1 MYTLTDV
8 STQDDIIAYR
18 YKVDEIN
25 AIETAIAF
33 LSGLRDLDSISI
45 EKIILHNAVVD
56 NTGNVGLV
64 SFPGNVSDD
73 ELIDEIY
80 KRSPESVGIYVVI
93 DDKKVLVHIHLTTW
107 VVSFLS
113 NVEDKI
119 TLELLE
125 SIRKQEI
132 EDRMKDITM

>member
-18 YKVDEIN
+18 YKIDEIN

-45 EKIILHNAVVD
+45 ENIILHNAVVD

-80 KRSPESVGIYVVI
+80 KRSPESIGTYVII
-93 DDKKVLVHIHLTTW
+93 DNKKVLVHIHLTTW